1 MIAQQTNRGN
11 KLYSP
16 AAMYIAAREGRTG
29 KRTPKAAAIRVAKA
43 AAQERLTISHKT
55 FTK

>member
-1 MIAQQTNRGN
+1 MISQLTNKGN

-43 AAQERLTISHKT
+43 AAHERLTISHKT

>member
-1 MIAQQTNRGN
+1 MIAQQTNRGI

-29 KRTPKAAAIRVAKA
+29 KRTPKSAAIRVAKKA
-43 AAQERLTISHKT
+43 AAERLTISHKT